1 MAYNIIN
8 PTLLREGWVFM
19 MRINKKI
26 LYINLIIFGTIL
38 IFNGTIKNVSAAA
51 QTDLGTILSN
61 NSNVSGVDRTVPKG
75 LKGITNWFS
84 VPTISSNDAVIVK
97 PGDKV
102 GSATN
107 KGNSDV
113 IALTQYGDTNKVG
126 AIWAKRDQDSS
137 SNHNYIDVNKKQ
149 TMSMWMFF
157 GGAHKSGGAD
167 TGDGMAL
174 VLQNSTK
181 GDQAFTTV
189 PTSGFVG
196 ETLGVWGTEESLN
209 DSSSTVS
216 QRAIDNSWALEFDTY
231 ANYDDTS
238 GAGNYFDGYDSGVYN
253 AINHIG
259 ANYPASAATY
269 VKSSPSAPMQ
279 MIHENPITK
288 ISSSD
293 YSTNFL
299 TDDRWH
305 HITLTW
311 TPPTSGSTIAD
322 MNLQYDDKT
331 INGDLKTPGASKD
344 YSIDLTKFNLS
355 GGDKLYW
362 GFTGSTGRSTE
373 NNLIVFE
380 SIPSIV
386 EASTTAKI
394 YDESSNRYIDTAT
407 TEDPNRNVVYNGD
420 KLNVIY
426 NLNYL
431 SGTQSWN
438 DIEANIK
445 LPQKID
451 YSDAKITYTDASGNK
466 TSEKIDLSGLSDSA
480 IKYELAESLSESG
493 IPHAEITFEGT
504 ANSGDTSSDVNVD
517 RADASFDGSNLQQ
530 DTDTPAFVIK
540 NTAKL
545 NLAVSGDST
554 ISALTNQNVD
564 VKGLVSY
571 SDSSTVDVSKLEV
584 HAKVNGSS
592 QELIGDASDNPF
604 TFTVPAD
611 QLKVGQNTVTL
622 YVVNKETHNASNEIT
637 FTINVTD
644 NSLTLTVSKNSY
656 FKTVQALPNDKL
668 IERSGDWIVDVDDNR
683 NSDSNWKLSASATA
697 LDNDWSGGLVYVG
710 NSGGAEQSLTNS
722 VINIASG
729 NKDSD
734 VSNNWA
740 SDTGILLK
748 QDGAVKAGTYSSTIS
763 WVLSDSV

>member
-1 MAYNIIN
+1 
-8 PTLLREGWVFM
+8 
-19 MRINKKI
+19 
-26 LYINLIIFGTIL
+26 
-38 IFNGTIKNVSAAA
+38 
-51 QTDLGTILSN
+51 
-61 NSNVSGVDRTVPKG
+61 
-75 LKGITNWFS
+75 
-84 VPTISSNDAVIVK
+84 
-97 PGDKV
+97 
-102 GSATN
+102 
-107 KGNSDV
+107 
-113 IALTQYGDTNKVG
+113 
-126 AIWAKRDQDSS
+126 
-137 SNHNYIDVNKKQ
+137 
-149 TMSMWMFF
+149 MF
-157 GGAHKSGGAD
+157 
-167 TGDGMAL
+167 
-174 VLQNSTK
+174 
-181 GDQAFTTV
+181 
-189 PTSGFVG
+189 
-196 ETLGVWGTEESLN
+196 
-209 DSSSTVS
+209 
-216 QRAIDNSWALEFDTY
+216 
-231 ANYDDTS
+231 
-238 GAGNYFDGYDSGVYN
+238 
-253 AINHIG
+253 
-259 ANYPASAATY
+259 
-269 VKSSPSAPMQ
+269 
-279 MIHENPITK
+279 
-288 ISSSD
+288 
-293 YSTNFL
+293 
-299 TDDRWH
+299 
-305 HITLTW
+305 
-311 TPPTSGSTIAD
+311 
-322 MNLQYDDKT
+322 
-331 INGDLKTPGASKD
+331 
-344 YSIDLTKFNLS
+344 
-355 GGDKLYW
+355 
-362 GFTGSTGRSTE
+362 
-373 NNLIVFE
+373 FE

-426 NLNYL
+426 NLDYL

-530 DTDTPAFVIK
+530 DADTPAFVIK

-592 QELIGDASDNPF
+592 QELIGDASDNSF

-734 VSNNWA
+734 VSNSWA